1 MESNSLYLKLKQ
13 QNNLLIYK
21 ILNQTN
27 LQAEASLIAPPIP
40 ITIY

>member
-21 ILNQTN
+21 IVNQTN
-27 LQAEASLIAPPIP
+27 LQAEASLTGPPIP
-40 ITIY
+40 FSMY